1 MCVDKLILPKRN
13 LVSNQKHWSVPSGE
27 PLLVATW
34 SSILWTSLC
43 CFTIIQWSHNII
55 NLKKPLL
62 CSNLCSVLFSK
73 KKKIRR
79 NITNKH
85 GQRQWKQHIIQ
96 DHSSLIDTFIDW
108 KSWKTHLRHFN
119 FSKFLGRH
127 ATCPPKLDE
136 AFSFIFV
143 YLVSQATHKILA
155 KSPSYTC

>member
-1 MCVDKLILPKRN
+1 MQQ
-13 LVSNQKHWSVPSGE
+13 S
-27 PLLVATW
+27 LL
-34 SSILWTSLC
+34 S
-43 CFTIIQWSHNII
+43 F
-55 NLKKPLL
+55 
-62 CSNLCSVLFSK
+62 VL

-155 KSPSYTC
+155 KSPSYTRVNEDPYIFDQILLPTANQNYRIGLGGGVYLWFCQGSTMGIYIVKNSSIPTSVGHLQHFF